1 MSLLDDIRA
10 ARKLLNMPRWVTNTD
25 NWASHTAQI
34 CEILRGTP
42 LLPVFAIDPVAHA
55 YFEASEQE
63 YWDLEHDFPP
73 LIPPCELAWFEY
85 ALPQRIHSA
94 AKGDFDIARLHS
106 NGRVGLLMIGSAR
119 ESVRDEAI
127 PPEVRCIL
135 SFAMA
140 PAVRWI
146 LTFELFIDYGGGDIQ
161 GSHGTI
167 HIAADGAGKIV
178 DRPWMQTFVRPD
190 LTKHIPPL
198 IPFTHPALL
207 AFSVV
212 HPPAEKGGGH
222 V

>member
-63 YWDLEHDFPP
+63 YWNLEYDFPP

-106 NGRVGLLMIGSAR
+106 NGRIGLLMIGSAR

-127 PPEVRCIL
+127 PPE
-135 SFAMA
+135 
-140 PAVRWI
+140 VRWI

-167 HIAADGAGKIV
+167 HIAADRAGNIV

-190 LTKHIPPL
+190 SAKFVPTL
-198 IPFTHPALL
+198 ISFTHPALL

-212 HPPAEKGGGH
+212 HPPAERR
-222 V
+222 

>member
-10 ARKLLNMPRWVTNTD
+10 RKRLNMPCWLTNPD

-42 LLPVFAIDPVAHA
+42 DLPVFAIDHVAHA

-73 LIPPCELAWFEY
+73 LVPPCDLAWFEY
-85 ALPQRIHSA
+85 PLPYRIHSA
-94 AKGDFDIARLHS
+94 ATGDFDIARLHS
-106 NGRVGLLMIGSAR
+106 NGRIGLLMIGSAH
-119 ESVRDEAI
+119 ESVRGEAM
-127 PPEVRCIL
+127 PPEVRWIL
-135 SFAMA
+135 S
-140 PAVRWI
+140 
-146 LTFELFIDYGGGDIQ
+146 FELFIDYGAGDIQ

-167 HIAADGAGKIV
+167 FIAADRAGNIV

-190 LTKHIPPL
+190 LAKYVPPL

-212 HPPAEKGGGH
+212 HPPAERR
-222 V
+222 

>member
-1 MSLLDDIRA
+1 MSLLDDIRV
-10 ARKLLNMPRWVTNTD
+10 RKLLNMPCWVTNSD
-25 NWASHTAQI
+25 NWASHTTQI
-34 CEILRGTP
+34 CEILRSTSD
-42 LLPVFAIDPVAHA
+42 LPVFAIDPVAHA

-63 YWDLEHDFPP
+63 YWNLEYDFPP

-94 AKGDFDIARLHS
+94 AKGDFDIGELHHHS
-106 NGRVGLLMIGSAR
+106 GRVGLLMIGSAR
-119 ESVRDEAI
+119 ESVKGEAI
-127 PPEVRCIL
+127 PPEVRWIL
-135 SFAMA
+135 SFAMP

-167 HIAADGAGKIV
+167 QIAADGDGKIV
-178 DRPWMQTFVRPD
+178 DRPWIQTFVRPD
-190 LTKHIPPL
+190 LAQYVPPL

-212 HPPAEKGGGH
+212 HPPAERR
-222 V
+222 